1 MKNIKENLRFGKNYA
16 LPLLIYNSVFFILFY
31 FLDGHST
38 IILTAVFGLVI
49 ITYFGLLN
57 YLGWRR
63 KKEINSITETIRK
76 IRNNQ
81 LMDHYDIQL
90 GSGLKILEEEIREMY
105 RSNKEVIENLK
116 KMEKV
121 RTEFLGNVSHELR
134 TPIFAIQGFIE
145 TLLDGAVNDP
155 NVNITFL
162 QKANRHLN
170 NLNNLLNDLIDI
182 SMIESGQM
190 KMNLRYF
197 DLEPVLINLYNEFK
211 PFAENKNLNLEL
223 KLKRPIPEVY
233 GDKDKIRLVLSNL
246 IVNAI
251 KYTEEGKVEVGLQDY
266 EKEARIYVRDTGIG
280 ISPEDQRRIFERFYR
295 VDKNRSRELGGT
307 GLGLA
312 IVKHIIEAHNSRME
326 LISKPGEGSEFAFRL
341 RKFIR

>member
-1 MKNIKENLRFGKNYA
+1 LKNIEENLRFGRNYA
-16 LPLLIYNSVFFILFY
+16 LPLFIYNSAFFLLLYLIAGHSPEILFTIFLFIL
-31 FLDGHST
+31 
-38 IILTAVFGLVI
+38 

-57 YLGWRR
+57 YLGLKR
-63 KKEINSITETIRK
+63 KKEVNSITETIRK

-81 LMDHYDIQL
+81 LLDHYDIQL
-90 GSGLKILEEEIREMY
+90 SGGLRILEEEIREMY
-105 RSNKEVIENLK
+105 RRNKEVIENLK

-155 NVNITFL
+155 NVNIAFL

-197 DLEPVLINLYNEFK
+197 DLEPILINLYNEFK

-223 KLKRPIPEVY
+223 KFKRPIPEVY

-251 KYTEEGKVEVGLQDY
+251 KYTEEGKVEIGLQDY

-341 RKFIR
+341 KKFIK